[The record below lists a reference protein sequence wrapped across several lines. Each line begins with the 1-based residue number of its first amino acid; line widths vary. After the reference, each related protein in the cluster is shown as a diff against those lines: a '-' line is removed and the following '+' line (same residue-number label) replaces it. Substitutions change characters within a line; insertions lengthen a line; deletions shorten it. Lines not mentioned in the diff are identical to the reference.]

1 MYLFLNL
8 LIWRV
13 EQTEIQKRKKKKKKK
28 HGTYILILRVYKELN
43 GISK

>member
-13 EQTEIQKRKKKKKKK
+13 EQTETKKKKT